1 MKTDSEGLG
10 YQGNCGETEIHQEE
24 EDQEE
29 EVKLEDT
36 ISSSPPPSPYSSP
49 SLYFLRLL
57 RILNLLLLQLLIL
70 LKHLLHLLSPQQQ
83 PDSSCP
89 AGQCPGL
96 CVLEPGE
103 IEELGYQGGHG
114 EPQLHQE
121 EEVYLDNPSFFCL
134 LLFLHLFSVSM
145 AFFSSS
151 LLFYVS
157 FLVCLVFCFSIII
170 IIFSIIVSVFV
181 CFF

>member
-103 IEELGYQGGHG
+103 IEELCYQGGHG

-121 EEVYLDNPSFFCL
+121 EEVYLDNPFFFVFFSFFT
-134 LLFLHLFSVSM
+134 FSPSPWPSSPPPCSSM
-145 AFFSSS
+145 SPSWSA
-151 LLFYVS
+151 
-157 FLVCLVFCFSIII
+157 
-170 IIFSIIVSVFV
+170 
-181 CFF
+181 